1 MARLFRTL
9 AILTT
14 VANRHLTRGAM
25 LRGALATIVFMSLC
39 AAPRAF
45 ATPSTTFWTPMTQDI
60 QPFGVLHL
68 GVDNYFRLK
77 TPVTNTNAAFPTD
90 YTAPT
95 IGILPFRRIQM
106 EAGFDY
112 FASTAHPWLFN
123 AKFGAPEGSFFKNQP
138 ALEIGF
144 YDAGKR
150 YNPDPGAS
158 RMDFDVVYGV
168 VGKTIPK
175 VGRLSAGPYIGNRAT
190 LVSSDGKHE
199 NVGFMTAFDH
209 SFVPVTGKDGSV
221 EYSKLVFAADYQSG
235 KNTLGAAGGGLYYY
249 FTSDISLLVG
259 PTFFNDKDLNGS
271 WRLSTQLDINLPKLN
286 PAKVFAK
293 LRRR

>member
-1 MARLFRTL
+1 MRFLRTL
-9 AILTT
+9 SSVVTATHQLLAKRKIVCGTLTT
-14 VANRHLTRGAM
+14 MVVL
-25 LRGALATIVFMSLC
+25 ALGPAHV
-39 AAPRAF
+39 AF
-45 ATPSTTFWTPMTQDI
+45 ATPSTAFWTPMTEDL

-68 GVDNYFRLK
+68 GIDNYFRLK
-77 TPVTNTNAAFPTD
+77 SPVTNVNSAFPTD

-95 IGILPFRRIQM
+95 FGVLPFKRIQM
-106 EAGFDY
+106 EVGFDY

-123 AKFGAPEGSFFKNQP
+123 VKFGAPEGSFFKNQP
-138 ALEIGF
+138 ALEVGF

-150 YNPDPGAS
+150 YNPDLGAS
-158 RMDFDVVYGV
+158 RMDFDVVYVV

-190 LVSSDGKHE
+190 LVSSDGKHK
-199 NVGFMTAFDH
+199 NLGFMTAFDH
-209 SFVPVTGKDGSV
+209 SFVPVIGKDGSV
-221 EYSKLVFAADYQSG
+221 EYSRVVFAADYQSG
-235 KNTLGAAGGGLYYY
+235 KNALGAAGGGLYYY

-286 PAKVFAK
+286 PRKLFAK
-293 LRRR
+293 LGSR